1 MNAPG
6 VYTAETFFLASCSH
20 GEADRPVPIMPI
32 NFWRLQKRFAA
43 LAISLKHKKA
53 NDFVENSN
61 SVTRRIS

>member
-20 GEADRPVPIMPI
+20 GGADRPVQIML
-32 NFWRLQKRFAA
+32 NFWRLQKRFAVP
-43 LAISLKHKKA
+43 AISLKHKKA